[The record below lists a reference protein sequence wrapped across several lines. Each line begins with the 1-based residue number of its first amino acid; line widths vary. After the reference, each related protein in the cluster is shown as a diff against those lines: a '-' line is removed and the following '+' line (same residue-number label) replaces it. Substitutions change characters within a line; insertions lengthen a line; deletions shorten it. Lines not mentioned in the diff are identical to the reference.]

1 MATTSVIPI
10 TPGTGLN
17 LDAVQLT
24 VGSNTVDREN
34 ICVADP
40 IAASNILNVNSDGT
54 ISVKGPIQTGNA
66 PTVATVGI
74 TSATVLAAN
83 SSRTAAVFV
92 NNSANVMSLGFGSN
106 AAVLYSGVT
115 LYQGGSLVLEAT
127 DNVQQAVQAI
137 ASGASSSLGVQEFN

>member
-24 VGSNTVDREN
+24 VGANTVQREN
-34 ICVADP
+34 ICLADP
-40 IAASNILNVNSDGT
+40 VTPGNLATVNADGT
-54 ISVKGPIQTGNA
+54 ILVKGPVQTGNA
-66 PTVATVGI
+66 PSVVSVGV
-74 TSATVLAAN
+74 TSATALAAN
-83 SSRTAAVFV
+83 VSRTAAVFV
-92 NNSANVMSLGFGSN
+92 NNSANVMSFGFGSN

-137 ASGASSSLGVQEFN
+137 ASGATSSLGVQEFN